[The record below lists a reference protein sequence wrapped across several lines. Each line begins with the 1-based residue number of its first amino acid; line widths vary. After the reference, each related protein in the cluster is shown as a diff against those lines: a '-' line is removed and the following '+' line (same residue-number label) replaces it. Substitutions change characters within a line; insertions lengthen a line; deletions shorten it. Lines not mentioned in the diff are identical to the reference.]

1 MLLGT
6 QKLLNL
12 IINRNNNIESQT
24 QAKEK
29 KSAIKISRSGRMQNR
44 LYRSIK

>member
-29 KSAIKISRSGRMQNR
+29 KVQ
-44 LYRSIK
+44 